1 MTMATK
7 RMKKKKNTP
16 QKRNSYITRLRELA
30 QEDHPE
36 ALYQLGMEYLS
47 GEHLSY
53 NANRAFSYLEKSA
66 NHYYVPAMLEL
77 AFSYMTARGVKRDFE
92 QARHW
97 AKRALSLGSH
107 EASDLLRQIDYAQVQ
122 EASNEKEYQ
131 QALKG
136 YQNGDLKETSH
147 LGECYIYGIGVTCDK
162 EKGLALLHEAL
173 DQGYKEDAMLIG
185 DTYFFDEELKNDAKA
200 LKYYQYGNQDNNK
213 ESLYMTGSIYINTY
227 QDYNQGIAYLKK
239 AAQYESAQAAYQLA
253 IFYLGD
259 NPHVPQDTKAL
270 KYYLHQALKA
280 DYEDAFEFLDYLH
293 NEQSLKGRKVL
304 SLDDFIEL
312 SQIAAKTKRPEDL
325 NRLAFDYFK
334 AQQTDL
340 ALKYLKEAANLGHEQ
355 SLRLLQV
362 LSINKDDPENSLIS
376 AASKGDQSDAMNL
389 ASFYFSG
396 IIVEKNIEKA
406 LEWLHIAYE
415 KGSYEAGSILG
426 EFYLTGEHVTQDTKK
441 AISLLE
447 DCAKHNNM
455 RSLMILVDCYE
466 KGIGV
471 TKNKKKAELL
481 KNKIANLEN
490 R

>member
-1 MTMATK
+1 M
-7 RMKKKKNTP
+7 
-16 QKRNSYITRLRELA
+16 
-30 QEDHPE
+30 
-36 ALYQLGMEYLS
+36 
-47 GEHLSY
+47 
-53 NANRAFSYLEKSA
+53 
-66 NHYYVPAMLEL
+66 
-77 AFSYMTARGVKRDFE
+77 
-92 QARHW
+92 
-97 AKRALSLGSH
+97 
-107 EASDLLRQIDYAQVQ
+107 
-122 EASNEKEYQ
+122 
-131 QALKG
+131 
-136 YQNGDLKETSH
+136 
-147 LGECYIYGIGVTCDK
+147 
-162 EKGLALLHEAL
+162 
-173 DQGYKEDAMLIG
+173 
-185 DTYFFDEELKNDAKA
+185 
-200 LKYYQYGNQDNNK
+200 
-213 ESLYMTGSIYINTY
+213 
-227 QDYNQGIAYLKK
+227 
-239 AAQYESAQAAYQLA
+239 
-253 IFYLGD
+253 
-259 NPHVPQDTKAL
+259 
-270 KYYLHQALKA
+270 
-280 DYEDAFEFLDYLH
+280 
-293 NEQSLKGRKVL
+293 L

>member
-1 MTMATK
+1 MATK

-77 AFSYMTARGVKRDFE
+77 AFSYMTARGVKRDFD

-147 LGECYIYGIGVTCDK
+147 L
-162 EKGLALLHEAL
+162 
-173 DQGYKEDAMLIG
+173 YKEAAMLIG

-270 KYYLHQALKA
+270 KYYLQQALKA

-396 IIVEKNIEKA
+396 IIVEKDIEKA

>member
-1 MTMATK
+1 MATK

-77 AFSYMTARGVKRDFE
+77 AFSYMIARGVKRDFE

-173 DQGYKEDAMLIG
+173 DQGYKEAAMLIG

-227 QDYNQGIAYLKK
+227 QDYDQGIAYLKK
-239 AAQYESAQAAYQLA
+239 AAQYHHKQAAYQLA
-253 IFYLGD
+253 VFYLGD
-259 NPHVPQDTKAL
+259 NPHVPQNTEAL
-270 KYYLHQALKA
+270 KYYLGQALSENF
-280 DYEDAFEFLDYLH
+280 EDAFDFLDLLH
-293 NEQSLKGRKVL
+293 NDEYLKERKVL
-304 SLDDFIEL
+304 SINELIEL
-312 SQIAAKTKRPEDL
+312 SKIAAKTNKPEDL

-334 AQQTDL
+334 AHQADL

-355 SLRLLQV
+355 SLRLLQA

-406 LEWLHIAYE
+406 INWLNIAYDE
-415 KGSYEAGSILG
+415 GSFEAGSILG
-426 EFYLTGEHVTQDTKK
+426 EFYLTGEHVTKDSKK
-441 AISLLE
+441 AIALLE

-471 TKNKKKAELL
+471 SKNKKKVALL
-481 KNKIANLEN
+481 KRQIADLEN
-490 R
+490 Q